1 MGLEK
6 SREQAFARRDRAI
19 AALEPWSPRFHGLR
33 EFANFL
39 VARAN

>member
-6 SREQAFARRDRAI
+6 SRERAFARRDRAI
-19 AALEPWSPRFHGLR
+19 AALEPWSPRFNGLR

>member
-6 SREQAFARRDRAI
+6 SREQAHRRRDRAI
-19 AALEPWSPRFHGLR
+19 AALEPWGARFDTLS